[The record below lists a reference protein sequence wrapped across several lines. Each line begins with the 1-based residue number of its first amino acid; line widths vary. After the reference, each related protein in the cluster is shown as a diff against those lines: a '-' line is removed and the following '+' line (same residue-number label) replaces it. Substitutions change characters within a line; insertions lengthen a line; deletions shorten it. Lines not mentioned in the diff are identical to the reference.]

1 MSKTKK
7 ILIGIAIVIVALVLA
22 IFLFIKNLAKSG
34 APQYS
39 GQIQLNG
46 LQQPVQVSNTVK
58 VISPQPPFTL

>member
-34 APQYS
+34 APGIRGRYS
-39 GQIQLNG
+39 
-46 LQQPVQVSNTVK
+46 
-58 VISPQPPFTL
+58 